1 MKINGWKIATV
12 IAFILLTI
20 WTLIPIYYSFITA
33 FKSRIEITYWPPTL
47 IPKEFTPQYWFII
60 WFDRPTIAYYRNTII
75 ASLISTLI
83 ALAFSMPTAY
93 TCARFNFKNRSDVL
107 FTILTFRFLPPAAV
121 VLPIYVFLRQ
131 LALIDTPISLGFIYG
146 AINIPIGVW
155 VLRSYII
162 EIPPELEES
171 YMIDGHSRLR
181 AFLDITL
188 PLIRPGLVAVSLII
202 LALSWGEFLFAS
214 ILTTSPAGKTL
225 PVGISEY
232 MGGEWGYEWNKI
244 MAATFYAIIPIIIAF
259 IAIRKHLAR
268 GLTFGIVR

>member
-1 MKINGWKIATV
+1 MKPDTWKVAAL
-12 IAFILLTI
+12 IAFIFLTL
-20 WTLIPIYYSFITA
+20 WTILPMYYAFITA
-33 FKSRIEITYWPPTL
+33 FKSRVEITYWPPTL
-47 IPKEFTPQYWFII
+47 IPTEFTTHYWITV

-75 ASLISTLI
+75 AGVISTMI
-83 ALAFSMPTAY
+83 ALAFSIPTAY
-93 TCARFNFKNRSDVL
+93 TCARFNFRNRADVL

-131 LALIDTPISLGFIYG
+131 LALIDTPISLGLLYG

-155 VLRSYII
+155 VLRSYIR

-171 YMIDGHSRLR
+171 YMIDGYSRTR
-181 AFLDITL
+181 AFFGITL

-214 ILTTSPAGKTL
+214 ILTTSPVGKTL

-244 MAATFYAIIPIIIAF
+244 MAVTFYAIIPTLIAF
-259 IAIRKHLAR
+259 FIIRKHLAR